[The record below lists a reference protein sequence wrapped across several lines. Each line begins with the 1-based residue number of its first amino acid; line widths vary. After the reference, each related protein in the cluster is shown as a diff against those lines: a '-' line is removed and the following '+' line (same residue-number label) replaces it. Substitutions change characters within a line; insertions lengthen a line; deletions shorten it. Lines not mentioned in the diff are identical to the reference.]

1 MSRFP
6 VADIRSVDLG
16 TPDLA
21 KSEQFYTTVWG
32 LEVAARQGSSVYL
45 RATGRDHH
53 VLALHPHPTAE
64 IFSVTFRAASTE
76 DLERLVSSIQA
87 AGGQILHPLAPNHG
101 PDGGQAA
108 TVKTPEGYVFR
119 FISDDAMHS
128 SYGARKDFPLRL
140 SHVNLNCVDVDATR
154 SFFETALGF
163 CMTDRSKMMAFLRC
177 NSDHHAVVLA
187 DSGVNGLNHVAFMM
201 PDFDS
206 VMRGAGRMID
216 HGYPIGWG
224 VGRHGPGNNIFAY
237 FVDPD
242 GFVIEHTAEVLQV
255 DDSYIP
261 RGPDQWT
268 WPKGRTDHW
277 GIAPP
282 KSDRVKQAQVA
293 IRFATFEADRSAG
306 RQSIVRI

>member
-1 MSRFP
+1 MTRFP

-64 IFSVTFRAASTE
+64 IFSVTFRAASTD
-76 DLERLVSSIQA
+76 DLERLVSSVQA
-87 AGGQILHPLAPNHG
+87 AGGQVLHPRAPNHG

-119 FISDDAMHS
+119 FISDDTMHS
-128 SYGARKDFPLRL
+128 SYGTRKDFPLRL
-140 SHVNLNCVDVDATR
+140 SHVNLNCVDVDATQI
-154 SFFETALGF
+154 FFETALGF

-206 VMRGAGRMID
+206 VMRGCRA
-216 HGYPIGWG
+216 H
-224 VGRHGPGNNIFAY
+224 
-237 FVDPD
+237 
-242 GFVIEHTAEVLQV
+242 
-255 DDSYIP
+255 
-261 RGPDQWT
+261 
-268 WPKGRTDHW
+268 
-277 GIAPP
+277 
-282 KSDRVKQAQVA
+282 
-293 IRFATFEADRSAG
+293 DRSRIPHRLGSGTARPWKQHLRLLRRSRRLRDRAHG
-306 RQSIVRI
+306 RGSPGR

>member
-6 VADIRSVDLG
+6 IADIRSVDLG

-87 AGGQILHPLAPNHG
+87 AGGQVLHPHGPNHG

-119 FISDDAMHS
+119 FISGDTTYS
-128 SYGARKDFPLRL
+128 SYGARKDFPFRL

-154 SFFETALGF
+154 IFFETALGF

-187 DSGVNGLNHVAFMM
+187 DSGINGLNHVAFMM

-224 VGRHGPGNNIFAY
+224 VGRHGPGDNIFAY

-255 DDSYIP
+255 DDSYVP
-261 RGPDQWT
+261 RGPDQWI

-282 KSDRVKQAQVA
+282 KSDRVKQAQLA
-293 IRFATFEADRSAG
+293 IRFATFEAAP
-306 RQSIVRI
+306 V